1 MKTRNILAAA
11 LFTMMIQATT
21 FANVVTTSGASSA
34 SEGTVITNNLNLS
47 DSVLIK
53 DSTAL
58 FTNKKTDE
66 KTIEESQNC
75 QTEEEYNERAKKA
88 MELNYQITEEKSFD
102 DVPFNTAV
110 IVAQQGK
117 TQKDS

>member
-1 MKTRNILAAA
+1 MKTRNLLAAA

-21 FANVVTTSGASSA
+21 FANVMTTSDATSTN
-34 SEGTVITNNLNLS
+34 EGVVITNNLNLS

-58 FTNKKTDE
+58 FTNKKTEE
-66 KTIEESQNC
+66 KTIEATPNC
-75 QTEEEYNERAKKA
+75 KSEDEYSERAKKA
-88 MELNYQITEEKSFD
+88 MEINYQITEEKSFD
-102 DVPFNTAV
+102 EVPFNTAV